1 MWIDDL
7 SLLRLEEVDWKIGH
21 VLDELSVTA
30 RDEDFLEFSGFEN
43 DPNRRAEPLERTAHQ
58 ET

>member
-30 RDEDFLEFSGFEN
+30 RDEDFLGSSGFEN
-43 DPNRRAEPLERTAHQ
+43 DPNHRVDSPRRPAQ